1 MKSEQQSA
9 RGMFLFTVL
18 LLPVLS
24 VSGSDRVYQRVDP
37 VTGQTLV
44 CDRCPPGFR
53 LSAHCTRSRQ
63 TECVPCGADLY
74 TEFWNFIPYCLLC
87 DACTDNQRLVRACN
101 GTVNALCECE
111 VGFYWN
117 QYFCK
122 RHTVCKPGHGV
133 KSSGTPHTDTV
144 CELCSDGQFADIT
157 QTHAECVAHSTCGS
171 DEQLVLRG
179 SRWHD
184 NVCATCDQI
193 TVKGWVDLFR
203 PILWSLF
210 VQQKIPAQR
219 LQRFVNLL
227 LQMNSQWREMFQN
240 TESPMELIQRWISQV
255 SEEELQNLLPKLKAT
270 HLGHFADKI
279 KHKIRKFE
287 MFDISCSN
295 SKIMNANSFN
305 QSLNMIN

>member
-1 MKSEQQSA
+1 MKSGKQSA
-9 RGMFLFTVL
+9 REMFLFTVL

-37 VTGQTLV
+37 VTGQTLL
-44 CDRCPPGFR
+44 CDLCPPGFR

-74 TEFWNFIPYCLLC
+74 TEFWNFIPNCLLC

-133 KSSGTPHTDTV
+133 KSSGTQHTDTV

-157 QTHAECVAHSTCGS
+157 QAHAACVTHSTCGS
-171 DEQLVLRG
+171 DEHLVLPG
-179 SRWHD
+179 STWHD

-193 TVKGWVDLFR
+193 TEKGWVDLFR
-203 PILWSLF
+203 PILSGLF
-210 VQQKIPAQR
+210 VHQKIPVQR
-219 LQRFVNLL
+219 LQRILNRLL
-227 LQMNSQWREMFQN
+227 RKQGQRLHQGVTMQRAK
-240 TESPMELIQRWISQV
+240 SPMEKIHQWISRV
-255 SEEELQNLLPKLKAT
+255 SEEELQNLLKILKES
-270 HLGHFADKI
+270 HLEHFADKI
-279 KHKIRKFE
+279 THKIRIFHKSQLQCNYGTIR
-287 MFDISCSN
+287 DAI
-295 SKIMNANSFN
+295 I
-305 QSLNMIN
+305 LIDH